1 MTLHDQLDI
10 NRPVKSATIYTT
22 EKPQIPAKDTS
33 ILQARL
39 TLVLQNCAGHS
50 A

>member
-10 NRPVKSATIYTT
+10 TRPVKSATIYTT
-22 EKPQIPAKDTS
+22 EKLQIPAKDT
-33 ILQARL
+33 QARL